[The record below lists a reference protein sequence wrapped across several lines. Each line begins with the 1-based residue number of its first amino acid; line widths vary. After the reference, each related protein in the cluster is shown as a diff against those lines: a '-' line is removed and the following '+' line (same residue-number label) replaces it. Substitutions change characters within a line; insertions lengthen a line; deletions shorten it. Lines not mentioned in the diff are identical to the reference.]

1 MDIIYDIQTLFQG
14 FHFWKVCYTPHE
26 TNAAAHYLAKED
38 VTEGVNRI

>member
-1 MDIIYDIQTLFQG
+1 MDIIYDIQTLF
-14 FHFWKVCYTPHE
+14 HTPNG